1 MFWSQKRLLYEV
13 SIRLFSATQQ
23 GFCVV
28 NSRYGETGMKK
39 LLLGTTAIIGA
50 LALSQGAKAQ
60 AGAPLTVTLG
70 GAFQFNAGYVNEDV
84 DQDRREYAGEYDAS
98 VLLGAEGKASEN
110 LVYGVKLQLLPDQN
124 DDDAADEYYGYVS
137 GTWGRVEAGAVDG
150 AADRLTV
157 FAPSDFG
164 TGGFAGEYTDFIT
177 TTDTT
182 GTEFFF
188 NGINSIAGIDDLYKA
203 FDSDDQ
209 LKVTY
214 FSPRFAGFQVGASF
228 APDGSE
234 DKDIGTANRNTRLST
249 SNIQGTT
256 LAVSGFENFYE
267 VGVNYV
273 GEFSGVGV
281 AASGSYVGASAKDPV
296 TTAGQEYEDLAAYAA
311 GLNLSYAGF
320 TVGGGYVN
328 NANSGYESNATFDD
342 DGEGWNF
349 GLQYA
354 TGPFIVGA
362 NALFAENEG
371 DTATSGNSEL
381 SVYSVGTTFVVAPG
395 FSTFVEANMFEY
407 ETDYITDSN
416 DGSVVLVGAAM
427 EF

>member
-1 MFWSQKRLLYEV
+1 
-13 SIRLFSATQQ
+13 
-23 GFCVV
+23 
-28 NSRYGETGMKK
+28 MKK

-50 LALSQGAKAQ
+50 FALSQAAKAQ
-60 AGAPLTVTLG
+60 AGAPLNVTLG
-70 GAFQFNAGYVNEDV
+70 GAFQFNAGLVNEDI
-84 DQDRREYAGEYDAS
+84 DQDRRDYAGEYDAS

-124 DDDAADEYYGYVS
+124 DRDAADEYYGYVS

-177 TTDTT
+177 TSRDIPGG
-182 GTEFFF
+182 GTFFF
-188 NGINSIAGIDDLYKA
+188 NGINEIAGVDDLYKA

-209 LKVTY
+209 LKLTY
-214 FSPRFAGFQVGASF
+214 FSPRFAGFQFGASF
-228 APDGSE
+228 APDGAE
-234 DKDIGTANRNTRLST
+234 DVGVGTANRNTRLG
-249 SNIQGTT
+249 IIDVVGTT
-256 LAVSGFENFYE
+256 LGVSGFENIYE
-267 VGVNYV
+267 LAVNYV
-273 GEFSGVGV
+273 AEYSGVGV
-281 AASGSYVGASAKDPV
+281 AASGAYVGGSAKDPIS
-296 TTAGQEYEDLAAYAA
+296 TGGTEYEDLSAYAL

-328 NANSGYESNATFDD
+328 NSNSGYASNAAFDD
-342 DGEGWNF
+342 EGKGWNL

-354 TGPFIVGA
+354 TGPFVVGA

-371 DTATSGNSEL
+371 STLTAGNSEL
-381 SVYSVGTTFVVAPG
+381 NAYSVGTTFIVAPG
-395 FSTFVEANMFEY
+395 FSTFVEATMFEY
-407 ETDYITDSN
+407 QTDYLPAANNN

>member
-1 MFWSQKRLLYEV
+1 
-13 SIRLFSATQQ
+13 
-23 GFCVV
+23 
-28 NSRYGETGMKK
+28 MKK

-50 LALSQGAKAQ
+50 FALSQAAKAQ

-70 GAFQFNAGYVNEDV
+70 GAFQFNAGLVNEDI
-84 DQDRREYAGEYDAS
+84 DQDRRDYAGEYDAS

-124 DDDAADEYYGYVS
+124 DRDAADEYYGYVS

-177 TTDTT
+177 TSVGGST
-182 GTEFFF
+182 FFF
-188 NGINSIAGIDDLYKA
+188 NGINEIAGIDDLYKA

-209 LKVTY
+209 LKLTY
-214 FSPRFAGFQVGASF
+214 FSPRFAGFQFGASF
-228 APDGSE
+228 APDGAE
-234 DKDIGTANRNTRLST
+234 DVGVGTANRNTRL
-249 SNIQGTT
+249 GTDDVVGT
-256 LAVSGFENFYE
+256 ALGVSGFENIYE
-267 VGVNYV
+267 LAVNYV
-273 GEFSGVGV
+273 AEYSSVGV
-281 AASGSYVGASAKDPV
+281 AASGSYVGGSAKDPIL
-296 TTAGQEYEDLAAYAA
+296 TGGTEFEDLSAYAL

-328 NANSGYESNATFDD
+328 NGNSGYASNAAFDD
-342 DGEGWNF
+342 EGKGWNL

-354 TGPFIVGA
+354 TGPFVVGA

-371 DTATSGNSEL
+371 SAVTSGNSEL
-381 SVYSVGTTFVVAPG
+381 NAYSVGTTFIVAPG
-395 FSTFVEANMFEY
+395 FSTFVEATMFEY
-407 ETDYITDSN
+407 ETDYLAAPDTNN